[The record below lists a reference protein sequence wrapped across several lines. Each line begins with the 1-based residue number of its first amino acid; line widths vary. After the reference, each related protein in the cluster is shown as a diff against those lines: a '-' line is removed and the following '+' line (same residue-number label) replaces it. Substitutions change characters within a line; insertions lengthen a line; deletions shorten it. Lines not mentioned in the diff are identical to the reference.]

1 MGRLSLQIVLLVTI
15 CNCWKLSTINL
26 SLFSYIVSKGNML
39 SMASRSVGLLE
50 MMLTTLIKLYKHIS
64 VMIWSRWWKNRL
76 FSVTNSMSI
85 LSMMLKL
92 NLEMVNLLLL
102 RCNLCKNMSMLQKRY
117 WWSWKLK
124 LNRKKIWIFW
134 GN

>member
-92 NLEMVNLLLL
+92 NLEMANLLLL

>member
-92 NLEMVNLLLL
+92 DLEMANLLLL
-102 RCNLCKNMSMLQKRY
+102 PYNLCKNMSMLQKRY